1 MRLALR
7 ELRRRPGRFAIA
19 GGVLTFITLLLL
31 FLGGL
36 LDGLY
41 LGSTGVLRAQEPELV
56 TYADDARLS
65 LLRSRI
71 DASRRETIESV
82 DGVAATHGLG
92 VTLLAAQPTGD
103 GGSGGDSRSSEDG
116 DDAVDVAV
124 IGYEGAVSG
133 VPRPPDPGQ
142 AYADRRLDGDVDV
155 GDTLAVGPE
164 EVPIEV
170 VGWVDDTSYLNQ
182 GGLWVEAGTWRE
194 VLAASIPAAAVGDDT
209 FQVLTVELADDADAS
224 DVIAAIDEATGT
236 TETVTRADAIAA
248 LPGVSQQTSTFNAI
262 IGTTFSIAGVVT
274 ALFFALVTIER
285 VALYGV
291 LKAIGASSRQ
301 IAAGLAA
308 QAVTVAVLAFVIGAA
323 LMLLGAQFLPDSI
336 PLRLE
341 VARAVQS
348 LGGLVIASL
357 VGAAISFRRV
367 IRIDPAS
374 AIG

>member
-41 LGSTGVLRAQEPELV
+41 LGSTGVLRAQEPALV
-56 TYADDARLS
+56 SYAADARLS
-65 LLRSRI
+65 VLRSRI
-71 DASRRETIESV
+71 DAPLRETIESA

-92 VTLLAAQPTGD
+92 VTLLAATPP
-103 GGSGGDSRSSEDG
+103 GGDQSG
-116 DDAVDVAV
+116 DEAVDVAV

-133 VPRPPDPGQ
+133 VPEPPGSGE
-142 AYADRRLDGDVDV
+142 AYADRRLEGDVAV
-155 GDTLAVGPE
+155 GDTLVVGPE
-164 EVPIEV
+164 AVPLEV

-182 GGLWVEAGTWRE
+182 GGLWVEPGTWRE

-209 FQVLTVELADDADAS
+209 FQVVTVELADGADS
-224 DVIAAIDEATGT
+224 TEVIAAVDEATGGA
-236 TETVTRADAIAA
+236 TETVTRSDAIAA

-262 IGTTFSIAGVVT
+262 IGTTFFIAGVVT

-308 QAVTVAVLAFVIGAA
+308 QAVTVAVLSFVIGGA
-323 LMLLGAQFLPDSI
+323 LMVGAAQFLPDSI

-341 VARAVQS
+341 VARAAQS
-348 LGGLVIASL
+348 LGGLVIASV